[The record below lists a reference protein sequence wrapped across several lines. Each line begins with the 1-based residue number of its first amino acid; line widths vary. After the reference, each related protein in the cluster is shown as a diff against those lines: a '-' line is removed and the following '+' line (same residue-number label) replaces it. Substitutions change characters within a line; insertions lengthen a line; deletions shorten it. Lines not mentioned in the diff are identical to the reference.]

1 MNKTGKMKSLILLI
15 FFAMAGFLSVW
26 AKNEVIISTRNNSLV
41 LIAEE
46 GKELLFGYFGK
57 KVSSEH
63 IPQLYAAGLI
73 ENVAAYPVFGRNCI
87 SENAMLVQHPNGS
100 LSLEWLLG

>member
-46 GKELLFGYFGK
+46 GIIIWIFWEESFFRTHSAVVCSRFDRERSSVSGFRTEL
-57 KVSSEH
+57 H
-63 IPQLYAAGLI
+63 
-73 ENVAAYPVFGRNCI
+73 
-87 SENAMLVQHPNGS
+87 
-100 LSLEWLLG
+100 LGECDVGATSQW

>member
-73 ENVAAYPVFGRNCI
+73 ENVAAYPDGIASRRMRCWCNIPMVVCHW
-87 SENAMLVQHPNGS
+87 S
-100 LSLEWLLG
+100 

>member
-46 GKELLFGYFGK
+46 GKELLFGYLGRKFLQNTFR
-57 KVSSEH
+57 SCM
-63 IPQLYAAGLI
+63 Q
-73 ENVAAYPVFGRNCI
+73 PV
-87 SENAMLVQHPNGS
+87 
-100 LSLEWLLG
+100 

>member
-46 GKELLFGYFGK
+46 GKEFWEESFFRTHSAVVCSRFDRERSS
-57 KVSSEH
+57 VSGFRTELH
-63 IPQLYAAGLI
+63 
-73 ENVAAYPVFGRNCI
+73 
-87 SENAMLVQHPNGS
+87 
-100 LSLEWLLG
+100 LGECDVGATSQW

>member
-46 GKELLFGYFGK
+46 GKELLFG
-57 KVSSEH
+57 
-63 IPQLYAAGLI
+63 
-73 ENVAAYPVFGRNCI
+73 
-87 SENAMLVQHPNGS
+87 
-100 LSLEWLLG
+100 